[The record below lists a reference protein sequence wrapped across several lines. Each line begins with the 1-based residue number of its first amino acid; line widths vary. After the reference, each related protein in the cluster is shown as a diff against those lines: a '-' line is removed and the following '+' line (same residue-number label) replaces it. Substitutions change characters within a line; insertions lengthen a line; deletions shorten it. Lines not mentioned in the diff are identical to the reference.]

1 MTLLELVRHE
11 KAMRKIFGKAELRI
25 IEKQILGVNL
35 SASEKTRLSRDIRPK
50 FDIISTLSDFK
61 KEFNLKKSQEI
72 NFLINEAKEI
82 IANSNYAKRVKKI
95 IVFGSFMDNELR
107 LDSDIDIAVEVDK
120 IDVKEATKFRIEM
133 SPKLSEKIDLQ
144 VLNILPEK
152 LKEEINK
159 KGKVIYERGKDE
171 YNTR

>member
-1 MTLLELVRHE
+1 MTLLQLIKHE
-11 KAMRKIFGKAELRI
+11 KAMRRIFGKAELKI
-25 IEKQILGVNL
+25 MEKQLLGVAL
-35 SASEKTRLSRDIRPK
+35 SPSEKTRLSRDIRPK

-72 NFLINEAKEI
+72 KFLIDDAKEI
-82 IANSNYAKRVKKI
+82 ISNSNYAKRVKKI
-95 IVFGSFMDNELR
+95 IVFGSFMDNQLR
-107 LDSDIDIAVEVDK
+107 LDSDIDVAVLFDK

-144 VLNILPEK
+144 VFNILPEK

-159 KGKVIYERGKDE
+159 KGKVIYERRKDE